1 MMFDSMIH
9 DPTFWVALAFVG
21 FVGVLVYLK
30 VPGSV
35 GAQLD
40 KRAEKIKADLDEA
53 EALFKEAQDLLAT
66 YQKKQRDAAKE
77 AAAISDHAKGEA
89 ERMLQQGR
97 ERLADTLARRL
108 QLAKD
113 RIAQAETAAIEDV
126 RIRTVDIAMDATREV
141 LAKGLVAAK
150 ANAMID
156 DAIKELPNKLH

>member
-1 MMFDSMIH
+1 MFQ
-9 DPTFWVALAFVG
+9 DPTFWVATAFVA
-21 FVGVLVYLK
+21 FILVLVYLK

-40 KRAEKIKADLDEA
+40 KRADKIKSDLDEA

-77 AAAISDHAKGEA
+77 AEAISDHAKEEA
-89 ERMLQQGR
+89 ARMLEQGR
-97 ERLADTLARRL
+97 ARITDTLARRL

-126 RIRTVDIAMDATREV
+126 RVRTVDIAMDATHEV

-150 ANAMID
+150 ADAMIA
-156 DAIKELPNKLH
+156 DAIKELPSKLH